1 MEVTGFLL
9 CVSVPP
15 SNPGLSMPLR
25 YSAVRVWSAGAS
37 VCVIFTEGR
46 RKVLS
51 TVTNRDKVQKKIN
64 HGCRGGLCFACHQQD
79 KKSSHLELLHPAASA
94 LLPAALTP
102 PLLRTAGAPPA
113 LTPPTSLHSW
123 RSSSPLCFCEG
134 LLPRSLHALPANV
147 KPSEC
152 FPGTQLITLPFSWR
166 PLATRC
172 GPDLLLQVS

>member
-51 TVTNRDKVQKKIN
+51 TVTNHDKVQKKIN

-79 KKSSHLELLHPAASA
+79 KKKSSHLELLHPAASA

-102 PLLRTAGAPPA
+102 P
-113 LTPPTSLHSW
+113 TSPHSW